1 MQTIDQVLVD
11 LEVQGYSVLERVIPA
26 DRVTAVRE
34 SVYAAH
40 QIRAEE
46 ANAKAQAV
54 RAQGHRLAAA
64 GVQAVPGIINDDQ
77 SFAPYVADER
87 IMGAVERLFGAFTH
101 ITNVSAMVNFP
112 GNDRAYWHADW
123 PYNQTNAAHIPAPY
137 PDAVIKLSSIWMLTE
152 FNQHTGGTLVLPG
165 SHRTRTNP
173 SGGELHDR
181 EAPHPAEVQISGD
194 AGSVML
200 FDSRLWHC
208 VTTNHS
214 DQPRVALNVGYA
226 PWWLNLQPQKEG
238 TAEFQQMVVEMN
250 GKPNVSPPI
259 PGDVY
264 DSLPEKVKPLV
275 RHMVA

>member
-1 MQTIDQVLVD
+1 MQTVDEILVD
-11 LEVQGYSVLERVIPA
+11 LDVQGYSVIDGVIPA
-26 DRVTAVRE
+26 DRVAEVRQ
-34 SVYAAH
+34 SVFAAH

-46 ANAKAQAV
+46 ANARADAV
-54 RAQGHRLAAA
+54 RAKGHRLAAA
-64 GVQAVPGIINDDQ
+64 GVQAIPGIINDEQ

-87 IMGAVERLFGAFTH
+87 IMGAVERLFGAFVH

-152 FNQHTGGTLVLPG
+152 FSHHTGGTLVLPG
-165 SHRTRTNP
+165 SHRVCNNP

-181 EAPHPAEVQISGD
+181 EAPHPAEVQVSGE

-214 DQPRVALNVGYA
+214 HQPRIALNVGYA

-238 TAEFQQMVVEMN
+238 TADFRQMVVETN

-259 PGDVY
+259 PGEVY
-264 DSLPEKVKPLV
+264 ENLPKKMKPLV

>member
-1 MQTIDQVLVD
+1 MKTVDEILVD
-11 LEVQGYSVLERVIPA
+11 LDVLGYSVIEGVIPA
-26 DRVTAVRE
+26 DRVAAVRE
-34 SVYAAH
+34 SLFASH
-40 QIRAEE
+40 QRMAGE
-46 ANAKAQAV
+46 ANARAEQV

-64 GVQAVPGIINDDQ
+64 GVQAVPGIINEEQ

-87 IMGAVERLFGAFTH
+87 ILGAVERLFGPFPH
-101 ITNVSAMVNFP
+101 ITNVSSMVNFP

-123 PYNQTNAAHIPAPY
+123 PYNQTNAVHIPAPY
-137 PDAVIKLSSIWMLTE
+137 PDAVINLSSIWMLTE
-152 FNQHTGGTLVLPG
+152 FSPHTGGTLVVPG
-165 SHRTRTNP
+165 SHRARTNP
-173 SGGELHDR
+173 SGGDLHDR
-181 EAPHPAEVQISGD
+181 ETPHPAQIQISGA

-214 DQPRVALNVGYA
+214 DEPRLALNVGYA

-238 TAEFQQMVVEMN
+238 TADFQQMVVETN

-259 PGDVY
+259 PSDVY
-264 DSLPEKVKPLV
+264 EGLPEKVKPLV